1 MPAQPLEL
9 RAEPRTLF
17 RKHVRR
23 LRREGIVP
31 ANIFGHGESR
41 AIQAPLRA
49 IEYLLAHGGRTGL
62 VSLTLDGNSQT
73 ALLKDIQRDPRSG
86 KITHIEFQA
95 VALEE
100 QVTSVVPVRFVG
112 EASAV
117 TKLDGVM
124 THPVTQ
130 LRVEARAADLPDT
143 IEVDVTPLAEI
154 HASIKV
160 SDLGESPT
168 YRVLDPAEE
177 VLAVV
182 LPPKIA
188 LELEAEAAEAAA
200 EAEAAAPEEAAEG
213 QPSEE
218 QPTPEAPAPASEE
231 S

>member
-9 RAEPRTLF
+9 RAEPRTVF

-31 ANIFGHGESR
+31 ANIFGHGDSR

-49 IEYLLAHGGRTGL
+49 IEHLLAQGGRTGL
-62 VSLTLDGNSQT
+62 VSLTFDGATPQT
-73 ALLKDIQRDPRSG
+73 ALMKGIQRDPRSG

-100 QVTSVVPVRFVG
+100 RVTSVVPLRFVG
-112 EASAV
+112 EAPAV

-130 LRVEARAADLPDT
+130 LRIEARAADLPDLV
-143 IEVDVTPLAEI
+143 EVDVTQLQEI

-160 SDLGESPT
+160 SDLREDPK
-168 YRVLDPAEE
+168 YRVLDPPEE

-188 LELEAEAAEAAA
+188 LELEAEAAEAEAVAAEQAA
-200 EAEAAAPEEAAEG
+200 EA
-213 QPSEE
+213 QPTEE
-218 QPTPEAPAPASEE
+218 QPTPEAPAAPSEE
-231 S
+231 T